1 MKRIA
6 AILLA
11 AFAALPFAYARYG
24 IVELVDDGTF
34 VPTSPARV
42 AAVRAVSSVADGTV
56 AVKSVSTL
64 HVVTN
69 AAVVT
74 YATNYTYTAIWT
86 NGTGAVTNTS
96 AHELLP
102 LGSNVTSYVT
112 NAIVTATTNWAPTAT
127 STVSVTNA
135 LASFS
140 CSGGIGSTN
149 PASVYLIPG
158 EPVFFD
164 GTASGR
170 VTLVIEE

>member
-6 AILLA
+6 AILIAALA
-11 AFAALPFAYARYG
+11 AATFAFAEYG
-24 IVELVDDGTF
+24 IVELTDGGTF
-34 VPTSPARV
+34 VPASAARV

-56 AVKSVSTL
+56 AVKSVATL
-64 HVVTN
+64 HVVSN

-74 YATNYTYTAIWT
+74 YSTNYTYTAVWT

-96 AHELLP
+96 SHELLP

-112 NAIVTATTNWAPTAT
+112 NTIVTASTNWVPTA
-127 STVSVTNA
+127 SSSVSVTNTI
-135 LASFS
+135 ASFA
-140 CSGGIGSTN
+140 CSGGTGSTN

-158 EPVFFD
+158 EPVFFE

-170 VTLVIEE
+170 VTLVVEK

>member
-11 AFAALPFAYARYG
+11 AFAALPFAFARYG
-24 IVELVDDGTF
+24 IVELADGGTY
-34 VPTSPARV
+34 VPASPARV
-42 AAVRAVSSVADGTV
+42 AAVRAVSSVSNGTV

-69 AAVVT
+69 QAVVT
-74 YATNYTYTAIWT
+74 YATNYTYTAVWT

-102 LGSNVTSYVT
+102 LGSNVTSYAT
-112 NAIVTATTNWAPTAT
+112 NAIVTATTNWVPTAT
-127 STVSVTNA
+127 STVAVTNT
-135 LASFS
+135 LASFT
-140 CSGGIGSTN
+140 CSGGAGSTN
-149 PASVYLIPG
+149 PASVYLVPG
-158 EPVFFD
+158 EPVFFE

-170 VTLVIEE
+170 VTLVVEE